1 MSASS
6 ATGSSVGPL
15 GGFPSLTH
23 FSLSFWWMIFEA
35 IHEFLGG
42 RHVITVVA
50 VLYITDITTI
60 ENRSAGLVI
69 MYQS

>member
-1 MSASS
+1 M
-6 ATGSSVGPL
+6 L
-15 GGFPSLTH
+15 
-23 FSLSFWWMIFEA
+23 FEA

-50 VLYITDITTI
+50 VLYITDITSI
-60 ENRSAGLVI
+60 ESRSAGMVI

>member
-1 MSASS
+1 
-6 ATGSSVGPL
+6 
-15 GGFPSLTH
+15 
-23 FSLSFWWMIFEA
+23 MIFEA